1 MQTIADLMIACTLQD
16 GNMAGESDISDLA
29 DVESTIRIYATDRKV
44 VVDSPVAQEA
54 AISTI
59 DGMVQ
64 RVALQAGHNEIPL
77 QQGVYIVAVDA
88 EVKKVVI
95 R

>member
-16 GNMAGESDISDLA
+16 GTTAGESDISDLS
-29 DVESTIRIYATDRKV
+29 DVESTIRIYAIGNRV
-44 VVDSPVAQEA
+44 MIESPEAQEA

-64 RVALQAGHNEIPL
+64 RVALQA
-77 QQGVYIVAVDA
+77 
-88 EVKKVVI
+88 VKWMMST
-95 R
+95 